1 MRLQVKIILCVFL
14 VLFAAASFLAVLAD
28 LGVFAPAA
36 EEGAAAGGYALRVWN
51 GYIGVFSP
59 PDADEPVTVTDVRV
73 RDLPPTDRLALTA
86 GIAAADRAAAAR
98 LLEDY
103 GA

>member
-59 PDADEPVTVTDVRV
+59 PDADEPRTVTDVYV
-73 RDLPPTDRLALTA
+73 RTLPPADRMALIRGVT
-86 GIAAADRAAAAR
+86 AADREAAVR